1 MKRTFREKV
10 HIRIH
15 AKKTYARVLVPSG
28 SLPKLK
34 VMRVMAKLKTRVFP
48 TSAWSFP
55 TQAGF
60 LIPVE
65 VVREFGLQDGQPV
78 EIQVEV
84 AKKKPT
90 LVPTP
95 AAVAAKA
102 AKAAK
107 IGAVPAVKAAKSLL
121 KALIKPKVK
130 AKK

>member
-15 AKKTYARVLVPSG
+15 AKKTYARVIVPTG

-34 VMRVMAKLKTRVFP
+34 IMRVMAKIKTRVFP

-84 AKKKPT
+84 AKKK
-90 LVPTP
+90 LSAKKLAALAALAAAKKTP
-95 AAVAAKA
+95 LAAVLAKA
-102 AKAAK
+102 
-107 IGAVPAVKAAKSLL
+107 VKTPPKST
-121 KALIKPKVK
+121 PKVK

>member
-15 AKKTYARVLVPSG
+15 AKKTYARVIVPTG

-34 VMRVMAKLKTRVFP
+34 IMRVMAKIKTRVFP

-55 TQAGF
+55 SQAGF

-78 EIQVEV
+78 EIQLEV
-84 AKKKPT
+84 AKKKLSPKK
-90 LVPTP
+90 L
-95 AAVAAKA
+95 AALAALAAAK
-102 AKAAK
+102 KMPL
-107 IGAVPAVKAAKSLL
+107 PALLDKAAKSSP
-121 KALIKPKVK
+121 KSAPKVK